1 MNNFYKMKSNTQDP
15 FISKYNN
22 LNSANHYPSANTSI
36 NNIPLINK
44 NVDELLNDEELCKK
58 IGRMETILNYYEAK
72 LKNEFNERKKL
83 EDKIETLTMDV
94 YHIREN
100 FDDMSKL
107 FTENFTKIKNNIMDN
122 VETKNNSINKIVL
135 ESSKRLNTLEDIILN
150 NNTNRISNDMIYPQ
164 KSSQNIDNIR
174 SNRSMNNSLMFS
186 TQRDSSF
193 MKQNYVS
200 LQNNKYDILLNRIN
214 NLEKIVFKKG
224 SYLGREE
231 EINIG
236 LTKVNHLEKKFE
248 IFLENFNKDIYI
260 IKNNIKQNFDIID
273 NVKGANNILGE
284 KFDNLYRTFNDT
296 NINIDKF
303 NYQTTLALNE
313 TQKKLEEYT
322 DYFNNTKTDIIKME
336 NDLKEEYTIL
346 KQILNEKLFDYEKN
360 FNDIKNKI
368 NTENDEFKLKVEEN
382 QDIFMNKLKK
392 ENEDYL
398 NEAKK
403 IENNIVEKCELIQ
416 KDNKKLN
423 DNVNEIKNSFFH
435 NLNEIE
441 QYFNTKYQS
450 LYKAINLQ

>member
-1 MNNFYKMKSNTQDP
+1 MKSNTQDP
-15 FISKYNN
+15 FISKFNN
-22 LNSANHYPSANTSI
+22 LNSTNHYPSANTSI

-44 NVDELLNDEELCKK
+44 NVNELLNDEELCKK

-150 NNTNRISNDMIYPQ
+150 NNTNRNSNDMIYPQ
-164 KSSQNIDNIR
+164 KSLQNIDNIR
-174 SNRSMNNSLMFS
+174 SNRSMNNSLMYS

-248 IFLENFNKDIYI
+248 IFLENFNKDINI

-273 NVKGANNILGE
+273 NIKGANNILGE

-322 DYFNNTKTDIIKME
+322 DYFNNTKTDLIKME
-336 NDLKEEYTIL
+336 NDLKEEFTIL

-368 NTENDEFKLKVEEN
+368 NTENDEFKLKLEEN
-382 QDIFMNKLKK
+382 QDIFMNKLQK

>member
-1 MNNFYKMKSNTQDP
+1 
-15 FISKYNN
+15 
-22 LNSANHYPSANTSI
+22 
-36 NNIPLINK
+36 
-44 NVDELLNDEELCKK
+44 
-58 IGRMETILNYYEAK
+58 METILNYYEAK

-83 EDKIETLTMDV
+83 EDKIEILTMDV

-150 NNTNRISNDMIYPQ
+150 NNTNRNSNDMIYPQ
-164 KSSQNIDNIR
+164 KSLQNIDNIR

-248 IFLENFNKDIYI
+248 IFMENFNKDINI
-260 IKNNIKQNFDIID
+260 IKNNIKQIFAIID
-273 NVKGANNILGE
+273 NVKGANNIVGE

-398 NEAKK
+398 NKAKK
-403 IENNIVEKCELIQ
+403 IENYIVEKCELIQ

>member
-1 MNNFYKMKSNTQDP
+1 MKSNTQDP

-44 NVDELLNDEELCKK
+44 NVNELLNDEELCKK

-150 NNTNRISNDMIYPQ
+150 NNTNRNSNDMIYPQ
-164 KSSQNIDNIR
+164 KSLQNIDNIR

-248 IFLENFNKDIYI
+248 IFLENFNKDINI

-273 NVKGANNILGE
+273 SIKGANNILGE

-336 NDLKEEYTIL
+336 NDLKEEFTIL

-368 NTENDEFKLKVEEN
+368 NTENDEFKLKIEEN
-382 QDIFMNKLKK
+382 QDIFMNKLQK

>member
-1 MNNFYKMKSNTQDP
+1 MKSNTQDP

-22 LNSANHYPSANTSI
+22 LNSTNHYPSANTSI

-44 NVDELLNDEELCKK
+44 NVNELLNDEDLCKK

-150 NNTNRISNDMIYPQ
+150 NNTNRNSNDMIYPQ
-164 KSSQNIDNIR
+164 KSLQNIDNIR

-248 IFLENFNKDIYI
+248 IFLENFNKDISV
-260 IKNNIKQNFDIID
+260 IKNNIKQNSDIID
-273 NVKGANNILGE
+273 NIKGANNILGE

-368 NTENDEFKLKVEEN
+368 NTENDEFKLKLEEN
-382 QDIFMNKLKK
+382 QDIFTNKLQK

-398 NEAKK
+398 NKAKK

>member
-1 MNNFYKMKSNTQDP
+1 MKSNTQDP

-44 NVDELLNDEELCKK
+44 NVNELLNDEELCKK

-150 NNTNRISNDMIYPQ
+150 NNTNRNSNDMIYPQ
-164 KSSQNIDNIR
+164 KSLQNIDNIR

-248 IFLENFNKDIYI
+248 IFLENFNKDINI
-260 IKNNIKQNFDIID
+260 IKNNIKQNSDIID
-273 NVKGANNILGE
+273 NIKGANNILGE

-368 NTENDEFKLKVEEN
+368 NTENDEFKLKLEEN
-382 QDIFMNKLKK
+382 QDIFMNKLQK

-398 NEAKK
+398 NNAKK

>member
-1 MNNFYKMKSNTQDP
+1 MKSNTQDP

-44 NVDELLNDEELCKK
+44 NVNELLNDEELCKK

-83 EDKIETLTMDV
+83 EDKIEILTMDV

-150 NNTNRISNDMIYPQ
+150 NNTNRNSNDMIYPQ
-164 KSSQNIDNIR
+164 KSLQNIDNIR

-248 IFLENFNKDIYI
+248 IFLENFNKDISV
-260 IKNNIKQNFDIID
+260 IKNNIKQNSDIID

-322 DYFNNTKTDIIKME
+322 DYFNNTKTDLIKME
-336 NDLKEEYTIL
+336 NDLKEEFTIL

-368 NTENDEFKLKVEEN
+368 NTENDEFKLKLEEN

>member
-1 MNNFYKMKSNTQDP
+1 M
-15 FISKYNN
+15 
-22 LNSANHYPSANTSI
+22 
-36 NNIPLINK
+36 
-44 NVDELLNDEELCKK
+44 
-58 IGRMETILNYYEAK
+58 
-72 LKNEFNERKKL
+72 
-83 EDKIETLTMDV
+83 
-94 YHIREN
+94 
-100 FDDMSKL
+100 
-107 FTENFTKIKNNIMDN
+107 
-122 VETKNNSINKIVL
+122 
-135 ESSKRLNTLEDIILN
+135 II
-150 NNTNRISNDMIYPQ
+150 PQ
-164 KSSQNIDNIR
+164 KSLQNIDNIR
-174 SNRSMNNSLMFS
+174 SNRSMNNSLMYS

-248 IFLENFNKDIYI
+248 IFLENFNKDINI

-273 NVKGANNILGE
+273 NIKGANNILGE

-322 DYFNNTKTDIIKME
+322 DYFNNTKTDLIKME
-336 NDLKEEYTIL
+336 NDLKEEFTIL

-368 NTENDEFKLKVEEN
+368 NTENDEFKLKLEEN

>member
-1 MNNFYKMKSNTQDP
+1 MKSNTQDP

-83 EDKIETLTMDV
+83 EDKIEILTMDV

-150 NNTNRISNDMIYPQ
+150 NNTNRNSNDMIYPQ
-164 KSSQNIDNIR
+164 KSLQNIDNIR

-186 TQRDSSF
+186 TQRDSPF

-248 IFLENFNKDIYI
+248 IFLENFNKDINI
-260 IKNNIKQNFDIID
+260 IKNNIKQNSDIID

-368 NTENDEFKLKVEEN
+368 NTENDEFKLKLEEN

>member
-1 MNNFYKMKSNTQDP
+1 MKSNTQDP

-22 LNSANHYPSANTSI
+22 LNSTNHYPSANTSI

-44 NVDELLNDEELCKK
+44 NVNELLNDEELCKK

-150 NNTNRISNDMIYPQ
+150 NNTNRNSNDMIYPQ
-164 KSSQNIDNIR
+164 KSLQNIDNIR

-248 IFLENFNKDIYI
+248 IFLENFNKDINI
-260 IKNNIKQNFDIID
+260 IKNNIKQNSDIID
-273 NVKGANNILGE
+273 NIKGANNILGE

>member
-1 MNNFYKMKSNTQDP
+1 MKSNTQDP

-44 NVDELLNDEELCKK
+44 NVNELLNDEELCKK

-150 NNTNRISNDMIYPQ
+150 NNTNRISNDMINPQ
-164 KSSQNIDNIR
+164 KSLQNIDNIR

-248 IFLENFNKDIYI
+248 IFLENFNKDINI
-260 IKNNIKQNFDIID
+260 IKNNIKQNSDIID
-273 NVKGANNILGE
+273 NIKGANNILGE

-322 DYFNNTKTDIIKME
+322 DYFNNTKTDLIKME
-336 NDLKEEYTIL
+336 NDLKEEFTIL

-368 NTENDEFKLKVEEN
+368 NTENDEFKLKLEEN
-382 QDIFMNKLKK
+382 QDIFMNKLQK

-398 NEAKK
+398 NKAKK

>member
-1 MNNFYKMKSNTQDP
+1 MKSNTQDP

-44 NVDELLNDEELCKK
+44 NVNELLNDEELCKK

-150 NNTNRISNDMIYPQ
+150 NNTNRNSNDMIYPQ
-164 KSSQNIDNIR
+164 KSLQNIDNIR

-248 IFLENFNKDIYI
+248 IFLENFNKDISV
-260 IKNNIKQNFDIID
+260 IKNNIKQNSDIID
-273 NVKGANNILGE
+273 NIKGANNILGE

-322 DYFNNTKTDIIKME
+322 DYFNNTKTDLIKME

-368 NTENDEFKLKVEEN
+368 NTENDEFKLKLEEN
-382 QDIFMNKLKK
+382 QDIFMNKLQK

>member
-1 MNNFYKMKSNTQDP
+1 MKSNTQDP

-22 LNSANHYPSANTSI
+22 LNSTNHYPSANTSI

-44 NVDELLNDEELCKK
+44 NVNELLNDEELCKK

-150 NNTNRISNDMIYPQ
+150 NNTNRISNDMIIPQ
-164 KSSQNIDNIR
+164 KSLQNIDNIR
-174 SNRSMNNSLMFS
+174 SNRSMNNSLMYS

-248 IFLENFNKDIYI
+248 IFLENFNKDINI

-368 NTENDEFKLKVEEN
+368 NTENDEFKLKLEEN
-382 QDIFMNKLKK
+382 QDIFMNKLQK

>member
-1 MNNFYKMKSNTQDP
+1 MKSNTQDP

-44 NVDELLNDEELCKK
+44 NVNELLNDEDLCKK

-83 EDKIETLTMDV
+83 EDKIETLIMDV

-150 NNTNRISNDMIYPQ
+150 NNTNRNSNDMIYPQ
-164 KSSQNIDNIR
+164 KSLQNIDNIR

-248 IFLENFNKDIYI
+248 IFLENFNKDINI

-322 DYFNNTKTDIIKME
+322 DYFNNTKTDLIKME

-368 NTENDEFKLKVEEN
+368 NTENDEFKLKLEEN
-382 QDIFMNKLKK
+382 QDIFMNKLQK

-450 LYKAINLQ
+450 LYKAINFQ

>member
-1 MNNFYKMKSNTQDP
+1 MKSNTQDP
-15 FISKYNN
+15 FISKFNN
-22 LNSANHYPSANTSI
+22 LNSTNHYPSANTSI

-44 NVDELLNDEELCKK
+44 NVNELLNDEELCKK

-164 KSSQNIDNIR
+164 KSLQNIDNIR
-174 SNRSMNNSLMFS
+174 SNRSMNNSLMYS

-248 IFLENFNKDIYI
+248 IFLENFNKDINI

-273 NVKGANNILGE
+273 NIKGANNILGE

-322 DYFNNTKTDIIKME
+322 DYFNNTKTDLIKME
-336 NDLKEEYTIL
+336 NDLKEEFTIL

-368 NTENDEFKLKVEEN
+368 NTENDEFKLKLEEN

>member
-1 MNNFYKMKSNTQDP
+1 MKSNTQDP

-22 LNSANHYPSANTSI
+22 LNSTNHYPSANTSI

-44 NVDELLNDEELCKK
+44 NVNELLNDEDLCKK

-150 NNTNRISNDMIYPQ
+150 NNTNRISNDMIIPQ
-164 KSSQNIDNIR
+164 KSLQNIDNIR
-174 SNRSMNNSLMFS
+174 SNRSMNNSLMYS

-248 IFLENFNKDIYI
+248 IFLENFNKDINI
-260 IKNNIKQNFDIID
+260 IKNNIKQNSDIID
-273 NVKGANNILGE
+273 NIKGANNILGE

-368 NTENDEFKLKVEEN
+368 NTENDEFKLKLEEN

>member
-1 MNNFYKMKSNTQDP
+1 MKSNTQDP

-22 LNSANHYPSANTSI
+22 LNSTNHYPSANTSI

-44 NVDELLNDEELCKK
+44 NVNELLNDEELCKK

-164 KSSQNIDNIR
+164 KSLQNIDNIR

-248 IFLENFNKDIYI
+248 IFLENFNKDISV
-260 IKNNIKQNFDIID
+260 IKNNIKQNSDIID
-273 NVKGANNILGE
+273 NIKGANNILGE

-322 DYFNNTKTDIIKME
+322 DYFNNTKTDLIKME
-336 NDLKEEYTIL
+336 NDLKEEFTIL

-368 NTENDEFKLKVEEN
+368 NTENDEFKLKIEEN

>member
-1 MNNFYKMKSNTQDP
+1 MKSNTQDP

-22 LNSANHYPSANTSI
+22 LNSTNHYPSANTSI

-44 NVDELLNDEELCKK
+44 NVNELLNDEELCKK

-150 NNTNRISNDMIYPQ
+150 NNTNRNSNDMIYPQ
-164 KSSQNIDNIR
+164 KSLQNIDNIR
-174 SNRSMNNSLMFS
+174 SNRSMNNSLMYS

-248 IFLENFNKDIYI
+248 IFLENFNKDINI

-368 NTENDEFKLKVEEN
+368 NTENDEFKLKIEEN

-398 NEAKK
+398 NEAKI

>member
-1 MNNFYKMKSNTQDP
+1 MKSNTQDP

-22 LNSANHYPSANTSI
+22 LNSTNHYPSANTSI

-44 NVDELLNDEELCKK
+44 NVNELLNDEELCKK

-150 NNTNRISNDMIYPQ
+150 NNTNRNSNDMIYPQ
-164 KSSQNIDNIR
+164 KSLQNIDNIR
-174 SNRSMNNSLMFS
+174 SNRSMNNSLMYS

-248 IFLENFNKDIYI
+248 IFLENFNKDISV
-260 IKNNIKQNFDIID
+260 IKNNIKQNSDIID
-273 NVKGANNILGE
+273 NIKGANNILGE

-322 DYFNNTKTDIIKME
+322 DYFNNTKTDLIKME

-368 NTENDEFKLKVEEN
+368 NTENDEFKLKLEEN
-382 QDIFMNKLKK
+382 QDIFMNKLQK

-398 NEAKK
+398 NKAKK

>member
-1 MNNFYKMKSNTQDP
+1 MKSNTQDQ

-44 NVDELLNDEELCKK
+44 NVNELLNDEELCKK

-150 NNTNRISNDMIYPQ
+150 NNTNRNSNDMIYPQ
-164 KSSQNIDNIR
+164 KSLQNIDNIR

-248 IFLENFNKDIYI
+248 IFLENFNKDINI

-322 DYFNNTKTDIIKME
+322 DYFNNTKTDLIKME
-336 NDLKEEYTIL
+336 NDLKEEFTIL

-368 NTENDEFKLKVEEN
+368 NTENDEFKLKIEEN
-382 QDIFMNKLKK
+382 QDIFMNKLQK

-398 NEAKK
+398 NKAKK

>member
-1 MNNFYKMKSNTQDP
+1 MKSNTQDP

-44 NVDELLNDEELCKK
+44 NVNELLNDEDLCKK

-150 NNTNRISNDMIYPQ
+150 NNTNRNSNDMIYPQ
-164 KSSQNIDNIR
+164 KSLQNIDNIR

-248 IFLENFNKDIYI
+248 IFLENFNKDISV
-260 IKNNIKQNFDIID
+260 IKNNIKQNSDIID
-273 NVKGANNILGE
+273 NIKGANNILGE

-322 DYFNNTKTDIIKME
+322 DYFNNTKTDLIKME

-368 NTENDEFKLKVEEN
+368 NTENDEFKLKLEEN
-382 QDIFMNKLKK
+382 QDIFMNKLQK

-398 NEAKK
+398 NNAKK

>member
-1 MNNFYKMKSNTQDP
+1 MKSNTQDP
-15 FISKYNN
+15 FISKYTN

-44 NVDELLNDEELCKK
+44 NVNELLNDEELCKK

-150 NNTNRISNDMIYPQ
+150 NNTNRNSNDMIYPQ
-164 KSSQNIDNIR
+164 KSLQNIDNIR

-248 IFLENFNKDIYI
+248 IFLENFNKDINI

-322 DYFNNTKTDIIKME
+322 DYFNNTKTDLIKME
-336 NDLKEEYTIL
+336 NDLKEEFTIL

-368 NTENDEFKLKVEEN
+368 NTENDEFKLKLEEN
-382 QDIFMNKLKK
+382 QDIFMNKLQK

-398 NEAKK
+398 NAAKK

>member
-1 MNNFYKMKSNTQDP
+1 MKSNTQDP
-15 FISKYNN
+15 FISKFNN
-22 LNSANHYPSANTSI
+22 LNSTNHYPSANTSI

-44 NVDELLNDEELCKK
+44 NVNELLNDEELCKK

-150 NNTNRISNDMIYPQ
+150 NNTNRNSNDMIYPQ
-164 KSSQNIDNIR
+164 KSLQNIDNIR

-248 IFLENFNKDIYI
+248 IFLENFNKDINI

-273 NVKGANNILGE
+273 SIKGANNILGE

-322 DYFNNTKTDIIKME
+322 DYFNNTKTDLIKME
-336 NDLKEEYTIL
+336 NDLKEEFTIL

-368 NTENDEFKLKVEEN
+368 NTENDEFKLKLEEN
-382 QDIFMNKLKK
+382 QDIFMNKLQK

-398 NEAKK
+398 NAAKK

>member
-1 MNNFYKMKSNTQDP
+1 MKSNTQDP

-22 LNSANHYPSANTSI
+22 LNSTNHYPSANTSI
-36 NNIPLINK
+36 SNIPLINK
-44 NVDELLNDEELCKK
+44 NVNELLNDEELCKK

-107 FTENFTKIKNNIMDN
+107 FAENFTKIKNNIMDN

-150 NNTNRISNDMIYPQ
+150 NNTNRNSNDMIYPQ
-164 KSSQNIDNIR
+164 KSLQNIDNIR

-248 IFLENFNKDIYI
+248 IFLENFNKDINI

-322 DYFNNTKTDIIKME
+322 DYFNNTKTDLIKME

-368 NTENDEFKLKVEEN
+368 NTENDEFKLKLEEN

-398 NEAKK
+398 NAAKK

>member
-1 MNNFYKMKSNTQDP
+1 MKSNTQDP

-22 LNSANHYPSANTSI
+22 LNSTNHYPSANTSI

-44 NVDELLNDEELCKK
+44 NVNELLNDEELCKK

-150 NNTNRISNDMIYPQ
+150 NNTNRNSNDMIYPQ
-164 KSSQNIDNIR
+164 KSLQNIDNIR

-248 IFLENFNKDIYI
+248 IFLENFNKDISV
-260 IKNNIKQNFDIID
+260 IKNNIKQNSDIID
-273 NVKGANNILGE
+273 NIKGANNILGE

-322 DYFNNTKTDIIKME
+322 DYFNNTKTDLIKME
-336 NDLKEEYTIL
+336 NDLKEEFTIL

-368 NTENDEFKLKVEEN
+368 NTENDEFKLKIEEN

-403 IENNIVEKCELIQ
+403 NRK
-416 KDNKKLN
+416 
-423 DNVNEIKNSFFH
+423 
-435 NLNEIE
+435 
-441 QYFNTKYQS
+441 
-450 LYKAINLQ
+450 

>member
-1 MNNFYKMKSNTQDP
+1 MKSNTQDP

-44 NVDELLNDEELCKK
+44 NVNELLNDEELCKK

-122 VETKNNSINKIVL
+122 VETKNNSINKMVL

-150 NNTNRISNDMIYPQ
+150 NNTNRNSNDMIYPQ
-164 KSSQNIDNIR
+164 KSLQNIDNIR

-248 IFLENFNKDIYI
+248 IFLENFNKDINI
-260 IKNNIKQNFDIID
+260 IKNNIKQNSDIID
-273 NVKGANNILGE
+273 NIKGANNILGE

-368 NTENDEFKLKVEEN
+368 NTENDEFKLKLEEN
-382 QDIFMNKLKK
+382 QDIFMNKLQK

-398 NEAKK
+398 NNAKK

>member
-1 MNNFYKMKSNTQDP
+1 MKSNTQDP

-22 LNSANHYPSANTSI
+22 LNSTNHYPSANTSI

-44 NVDELLNDEELCKK
+44 NVNELLNDEELYKK

-150 NNTNRISNDMIYPQ
+150 NNTNRISNDMIIPQ
-164 KSSQNIDNIR
+164 KSLQNIDNIR

-248 IFLENFNKDIYI
+248 IFLENFNKDISV
-260 IKNNIKQNFDIID
+260 IKNNIKQNSDIID
-273 NVKGANNILGE
+273 NIKGANNILGE

-368 NTENDEFKLKVEEN
+368 NTENDEFKLKLEEN
-382 QDIFMNKLKK
+382 QDIFMNKLQK

-398 NEAKK
+398 NAAKK

>member
-1 MNNFYKMKSNTQDP
+1 MKSNTQDP

-44 NVDELLNDEELCKK
+44 NVNELLNDEELCKK

-150 NNTNRISNDMIYPQ
+150 NNTNRNSNDMIYPQ
-164 KSSQNIDNIR
+164 KSLQNIDNIR

-248 IFLENFNKDIYI
+248 IFLENFNKDISV
-260 IKNNIKQNFDIID
+260 IKNNIKQNSDIID
-273 NVKGANNILGE
+273 NIKGANNILGE

-368 NTENDEFKLKVEEN
+368 NTENDEFKLKLEEN
-382 QDIFMNKLKK
+382 QDIFMNKLQK

>member
-1 MNNFYKMKSNTQDP
+1 MKSNTQDP

-44 NVDELLNDEELCKK
+44 NVNELLNDEELCKK

-150 NNTNRISNDMIYPQ
+150 NNTNRISNDMIIPQ
-164 KSSQNIDNIR
+164 KSLQNIDNIR

-248 IFLENFNKDIYI
+248 IFLENFKKDISV
-260 IKNNIKQNFDIID
+260 IKNNIKQNSDIID
-273 NVKGANNILGE
+273 NIKGANNILGE

-322 DYFNNTKTDIIKME
+322 DYFNNTKTDLIKME

-368 NTENDEFKLKVEEN
+368 NTENDEFKLKLEEN

>member
-1 MNNFYKMKSNTQDP
+1 MKSNTQDP

-22 LNSANHYPSANTSI
+22 LNSTNHYPSANTSI

-44 NVDELLNDEELCKK
+44 NVNELLNDEELCKK

-150 NNTNRISNDMIYPQ
+150 NNTNRISNDMIIPQ
-164 KSSQNIDNIR
+164 KSLQNIDNIR

-248 IFLENFNKDIYI
+248 IFLENFNKDINI

-322 DYFNNTKTDIIKME
+322 DYFNNTKTDLIKME

-368 NTENDEFKLKVEEN
+368 NTENDEFKLKLEEN

>member
-1 MNNFYKMKSNTQDP
+1 MKSNTQDP

-22 LNSANHYPSANTSI
+22 LNSTNHYPSANTSI

-44 NVDELLNDEELCKK
+44 NVNELLNDEELCKK

-150 NNTNRISNDMIYPQ
+150 NNTNRNSNDMIYPQ
-164 KSSQNIDNIR
+164 KSLQNIDNIR

-248 IFLENFNKDIYI
+248 IFLENFNKDISV
-260 IKNNIKQNFDIID
+260 IKNNIKQNSDIID
-273 NVKGANNILGE
+273 NIKGANNILGE

-382 QDIFMNKLKK
+382 QDIFMNKLQK

-398 NEAKK
+398 NKAKK

>member
-1 MNNFYKMKSNTQDP
+1 MKSNTQDP

-22 LNSANHYPSANTSI
+22 LNSENHYPSANTSI

-44 NVDELLNDEELCKK
+44 NVNELLNDEELCKK

-150 NNTNRISNDMIYPQ
+150 NNTNRNSNDMIYPQ
-164 KSSQNIDNIR
+164 KSLQNIDNIR

-248 IFLENFNKDIYI
+248 IFLENFNKDISV
-260 IKNNIKQNFDIID
+260 IKNNIKQNSDIID
-273 NVKGANNILGE
+273 NIKGANNILGE

-322 DYFNNTKTDIIKME
+322 DYFNNTKTDLIKME
-336 NDLKEEYTIL
+336 NDLKEEFTIL

-368 NTENDEFKLKVEEN
+368 NTENDEFKLKLEEN
-382 QDIFMNKLKK
+382 QDIFMNKLQK

-398 NEAKK
+398 NNAKK

>member
-1 MNNFYKMKSNTQDP
+1 MKSNTQDP

-44 NVDELLNDEELCKK
+44 NVNELLNDEELCKK

-150 NNTNRISNDMIYPQ
+150 NNTNRISNDMIIPQ
-164 KSSQNIDNIR
+164 KSLQNIDNIR
-174 SNRSMNNSLMFS
+174 SNRSMNNSLMYS

-248 IFLENFNKDIYI
+248 IFLENFNKDINI

-322 DYFNNTKTDIIKME
+322 DYFNNTKTDLIKME

-368 NTENDEFKLKVEEN
+368 NTENDEFKLKLEEN
-382 QDIFMNKLKK
+382 QDIFMNKLQK

>member
-1 MNNFYKMKSNTQDP
+1 MKSNTQDP

-44 NVDELLNDEELCKK
+44 NVNELLNDEELCKK

-150 NNTNRISNDMIYPQ
+150 NNTNRNSNDMIYPQ

-368 NTENDEFKLKVEEN
+368 NTENDEFKLKLEEN
-382 QDIFMNKLKK
+382 QDIFMNKLQK

>member
-1 MNNFYKMKSNTQDP
+1 MKSNTQDP

-22 LNSANHYPSANTSI
+22 LNSTNHYPSANTSI

-44 NVDELLNDEELCKK
+44 NVNELLNDEELCKK

-150 NNTNRISNDMIYPQ
+150 NNTNRNSNDMIYPQ
-164 KSSQNIDNIR
+164 KSLQNIDNIR

-248 IFLENFNKDIYI
+248 IFLENFNKDINI

-322 DYFNNTKTDIIKME
+322 DYFNNTKTDLIKME
-336 NDLKEEYTIL
+336 NDLKEEFTIL

-368 NTENDEFKLKVEEN
+368 NTENDEFKLKIEEN

>member
-1 MNNFYKMKSNTQDP
+1 MKSNTQDP

-44 NVDELLNDEELCKK
+44 NVNELLNDEELCKK

-150 NNTNRISNDMIYPQ
+150 NNTNRNSNDMIYPQ
-164 KSSQNIDNIR
+164 KSLQNIDNIR

-248 IFLENFNKDIYI
+248 IFLENFNKDINI

-273 NVKGANNILGE
+273 NIKGANNILGE

-322 DYFNNTKTDIIKME
+322 DYFNNTKTDLIKME
-336 NDLKEEYTIL
+336 NDLKEEFTIL

-368 NTENDEFKLKVEEN
+368 NTENDEFKLKIEEN
-382 QDIFMNKLKK
+382 QDIFMNKLQK

-398 NEAKK
+398 NKAKK

>member
-1 MNNFYKMKSNTQDP
+1 MKSNTQDP

-22 LNSANHYPSANTSI
+22 LNSTNHYPSANTSI

-44 NVDELLNDEELCKK
+44 NVNELLNDEDLCKK

-150 NNTNRISNDMIYPQ
+150 NNTNRNSNDMIYPQ
-164 KSSQNIDNIR
+164 KSLQNIDNIR

-248 IFLENFNKDIYI
+248 IFLENFNKDINI

-322 DYFNNTKTDIIKME
+322 DYFNNTKTDLIKME
-336 NDLKEEYTIL
+336 NDLKEEFTIL

-368 NTENDEFKLKVEEN
+368 NTENDEFKLKLEEN
-382 QDIFMNKLKK
+382 QDIFMNKLQK

-398 NEAKK
+398 NKAKK

>member
-1 MNNFYKMKSNTQDP
+1 MKSNTQDQ

-150 NNTNRISNDMIYPQ
+150 NNTNRNSNDMIYPQ
-164 KSSQNIDNIR
+164 KSLQNIDNIR

-248 IFLENFNKDIYI
+248 IFLENFNKDINI

-273 NVKGANNILGE
+273 NIKGANNILGE

-322 DYFNNTKTDIIKME
+322 DYFNNTKTDLIKME
-336 NDLKEEYTIL
+336 NDLKEEFTIL

-368 NTENDEFKLKVEEN
+368 NTENDEFKLKIEEN

-398 NEAKK
+398 NKAKK